1 MVYTKSIMEQ
11 RLVNFS
17 IFSSHPEELKRFLSE
32 VLSLDIVTGPGLFRV
47 ELADM
52 SIDVY
57 FGESAPMR
65 FTWHLDPDLWQNLG
79 ARWEFFRFRYAEG
92 QPTREDFFDGTRFVT
107 PDGHCWF
114 MQFSQLVVK
123 NEKPSISVRNC

>member
-1 MVYTKSIMEQ
+1 MEQ

-17 IFSSHPEELKRFLSE
+17 ILSSHPEELKRFLSE
-32 VLSLDIVTGPGLFRV
+32 VLSLDIGVGPGLFRI
-47 ELADM
+47 ELVDM

-57 FGESAPMR
+57 FGESAPMQ
-65 FTWHLDPDLWQNLG
+65 FTWQLEPELEQSLG
-79 ARWEFFRFRYAEG
+79 SRWEFFRFRYAEG

-114 MQFSQLVVK
+114 LQLSQLVVR